1 MRCHVA
7 LTTAAADG
15 IIMVAF
21 AAPSLGEL
29 HMQLGLAH
37 TTPRPLHFSSVA
49 SGQHHIRWTAAPPT
63 PWRAA
68 VQLHRPSRVARTRH
82 ARSVEATPAV
92 DEIHGL
98 QHCSLQH
105 RRRCINVLDNAN
117 RDPKIPTMRSLPT
130 LRRRPRLRCWRAL
143 RLQLGQHLLSIRHG
157 IAAAPWWL
165 RSLVKR
171 RPSPA
176 RAASLALSNRKEIA
190 TPHLGAVNSLQV
202 DLTEGRYLLSGASD
216 GSAAVFDLKD
226 ATEYEAGFIAK
237 HRSILLVDRQHEH
250 GHKFTVSKAIWYPVD
265 TGLFVTASFDN
276 YVKVWDTNSTQVV
289 MDFKM
294 PGKVYSAAMSPI
306 ATTHMLIATG
316 SADVQVRLCDIASGA
331 FTHTLSGHHDGI
343 MSLEWSTSSEWILIS
358 GGFDGAIRFWDI
370 RRAGCFLVL
379 DQLRSQLGRRPPVLD
394 TTMDNDQKKLGRSS
408 SSKSYSVQQ
417 RTANRKKQSKALH
430 KSLTMVRGHTQQ
442 KMHPGMSS
450 SQNHKTAHYGAVT
463 GLRTTTD
470 GMHLLSSGS
479 DSRLRL
485 WDIDSGCNTLVNF
498 EAMRLQTSK
507 PLQLAVTDDPSLVFI
522 PCMSS
527 IKAYNTWSGTTFQ
540 TFRGHYDHVNCCYY
554 NSQDQELYTGSND
567 RQILVWSPST
577 PALTEMEDDDKRQE
591 GFAADEDNWS
601 D

>member
-1 MRCHVA
+1 MWWEEVRRRER
-7 LTTAAADG
+7 
-15 IIMVAF
+15 
-21 AAPSLGEL
+21 GEL
-29 HMQLGLAH
+29 R
-37 TTPRPLHFSSVA
+37 PRRFEAL
-49 SGQHHIRWTAAPPT
+49 
-63 PWRAA
+63 
-68 VQLHRPSRVARTRH
+68 
-82 ARSVEATPAV
+82 ARS
-92 DEIHGL
+92 
-98 QHCSLQH
+98 
-105 RRRCINVLDNAN
+105 R
-117 RDPKIPTMRSLPT
+117 
-130 LRRRPRLRCWRAL
+130 
-143 RLQLGQHLLSIRHG
+143 
-157 IAAAPWWL
+157 
-165 RSLVKR
+165 
-171 RPSPA
+171 

-237 HRSILLVDRQHEH
+237 HRSILLVDRQHQH

-276 YVKVWDTNSTQVV
+276 YVKVWDTNSSQVV

-331 FTHTLSGHHDGI
+331 FTHTLSGHLDGI
-343 MSLEWSTSSEWILIS
+343 MSLEWSTSSEWILMS
-358 GGFDGAIRFWDI
+358 GGCDGAIRFWDI

-379 DQLRSQLGRRPPVLD
+379 DQLRSQLGRRPPIID
-394 TTMDNDQKKLGRSS
+394 STTDNVCLPSSFTFICFWQHQKNLGRSS

-417 RTANRKKQSKALH
+417 RTGNHKKQSKALR

-442 KMHPGMSS
+442 KVHPGMSS